1 MKKTLIAIMIVLL
14 SAVLIIS
21 CDDNGSGPKT
31 INITYELDGGKLADG
46 VTNPSTATT
55 GETITPTA
63 PEKDD
68 TKQTGVIATT
78 ANFTYQS
85 VDITTTYTFKGW
97 KVKGSADSTASA
109 SYTAEKEDV
118 TLVAVWS
125 GEKTYSNGSGVKLS
139 KDTVSPGST
148 VTLGKYNNKDIK
160 WTVLTVEETNN
171 KALLIASDI
180 IVENMSHLS
189 AYGSYSWSGSLI
201 KNWFDNTGDKGFLS
215 QCDLKGVN
223 MVSHTD
229 STVGTVFVLSKSEF
243 ENDYNSIV
251 KDFTGH
257 WWLRDVNDSDDQQC
271 WYVADG
277 TPKVINAYFSSGV
290 RPAFWIECH

>member
-1 MKKTLIAIMIVLL
+1 MKKTLSVLMMVLL
-14 SAVLIIS
+14 AAMLIVS
-21 CDDNGSGPKT
+21 CDDNGSSPKT

-68 TKQTGVIATT
+68 TKQTGVNATT

-97 KVKGSADSTASA
+97 KVKGSNDSTAST
-109 SYTAEKEDV
+109 SFTAGTEDV

-125 GEKTYSNGSGVKLS
+125 GEKTYSNGSNVKLF

-148 VTLGKYNNKDIK
+148 VTLGKYNKDIK
-160 WTVLTVEETNN
+160 WTVLTVDGTNN

-180 IVENMSHLS
+180 IVEDMSHLS
-189 AYGSYSWSGSLI
+189 TYGTYSWSGSLI
-201 KNWFDNTGDKGFLS
+201 KGWFDNTGDEGFLS
-215 QCDLKGVN
+215 QCDLKGVK
-223 MVSHTD
+223 MVSHSDT
-229 STVGTVFVLSKSEF
+229 TVGTVFVLSKSEF

-257 WWLRDVNDSDDQQC
+257 WWLRDVNDSDGHQC

-277 TPKVINAYFSSGV
+277 TPKVMSAQFNTGV